1 MLGSTTTPGRRC
13 SRDCGHLRV
22 AFRSYHG
29 VGARKV
35 FFEAQWPACAC
46 PDRRFDVALT
56 DADARLGVD
65 MTRYV
70 FIVRD
75 SHSVFLAGFPVELPL

>member
-13 SRDCGHLRV
+13 SRDREHPRV
-22 AFRSYHG
+22 AFRSYQG

-35 FFEAQWPACAC
+35 FFEAQWPACAY

-56 DADARLGVD
+56 VADARLGVD
-65 MTRYV
+65 MTR
-70 FIVRD
+70 
-75 SHSVFLAGFPVELPL
+75 